1 MSEASRTPAA
11 PTLHEI
17 HAEHSVQVRAHYDDI
32 ASKLEQFRRR
42 NAYYHG
48 EIDRYY
54 QFLVLPGS
62 SVLEI
67 GCGTA
72 DTLAALRPAR
82 GVGIDLSEKM
92 IAIARRRHPAFEFVS
107 GDFELLD
114 LEGTFDYIIVS
125 GTLHVVDDIQLFL
138 AKIAQL
144 CGPTT
149 RVIVDTYNPIWRSAL
164 GFAEKLGIKMPELLQ
179 NWLSKTDLRNLFEIS
194 GFDVIRTHDRLLVPV
209 GIPVFFWPFSGLC
222 LSRFLIARVP
232 QPPAVGRVT
241 CSVVITC
248 RDELA
253 NIEPLIQRTAVLG
266 SDAQI
271 IFSEGHS
278 KDGTREEIQ
287 RCMAAYPHRN
297 IQLVIQDGIGQG
309 DAMRK
314 GFKHAT
320 GDLILWLEADLTT
333 PPEEILKLYGVLAEG
348 KGEFVNGSRLVYPMP
363 TGSMRFLNLWG
374 NRFFGRLFTWL
385 LGQQFRDTLCGL
397 KGLTRIGYEKIVAE
411 KGYFGD
417 FDPFGDFEIL
427 FGASKRNLRIVEVP
441 VHYRPRVYGTT
452 KISRFRDGLLLLR
465 MSWLA
470 LWRLKLY

>member
-1 MSEASRTPAA
+1 
-11 PTLHEI
+11 
-17 HAEHSVQVRAHYDDI
+17 
-32 ASKLEQFRRR
+32 
-42 NAYYHG
+42 
-48 EIDRYY
+48 
-54 QFLVLPGS
+54 
-62 SVLEI
+62 
-67 GCGTA
+67 
-72 DTLAALRPAR
+72 
-82 GVGIDLSEKM
+82 
-92 IAIARRRHPAFEFVS
+92 
-107 GDFELLD
+107 
-114 LEGTFDYIIVS
+114 
-125 GTLHVVDDIQLFL
+125 
-138 AKIAQL
+138 
-144 CGPTT
+144 
-149 RVIVDTYNPIWRSAL
+149 
-164 GFAEKLGIKMPELLQ
+164 MPELLQ
-179 NWLSKTDLRNLFEIS
+179 NWLPRTDLTNFFEIS
-194 GFDVIRTHDRLLVPV
+194 GFEVIRTHERLLVPV
-209 GIPVFFWPFSGLC
+209 GIPVISWIANRVVAHVWPFGRLC

-232 QPPAVGRVT
+232 QPPAAGRVT

-248 RDELA
+248 RDERD
-253 NIEPLIQRTAVLG
+253 NIEPLIQRTAILG
-266 SDAQI
+266 GDTQI

-278 KDGTREEIQ
+278 TDGTREEIQ

-363 TGSMRFLNLWG
+363 GGSMRLLNLWG

-385 LGQQFRDTLCGL
+385 LGQPFRDTLCGL
-397 KGLTRIGYEKIVAE
+397 KGLTRIGYMKIVAE

-427 FGASKRNLRIVEVP
+427 FGASKRNLKIVEVP

-452 KISRFRDGLLLLR
+452 KISRFRDGWLLLR